1 MVLKNI
7 KIKHMG
13 NILSKMCYIL
23 SYPVRLRERKK
34 VEKIY
39 REVFTDDMFD
49 INEEGINMNVRI

>member
-1 MVLKNI
+1 
-7 KIKHMG
+7 
-13 NILSKMCYIL
+13 MCYIL

>member
-1 MVLKNI
+1 
-7 KIKHMG
+7 
-13 NILSKMCYIL
+13 MCYIL

-39 REVFTDDMFD
+39 QEVFTDDMFD